1 MSTDEFDVTV
11 VGGGLVGAAIAYG
24 LVRLGKRVVMLDEGD
39 IAWRAARG
47 NFGLV
52 WVQGK
57 GLGIPEYGTWT
68 QLSARRWP
76 ALAEALKAETGV
88 DVSLEQPGGLHMCL
102 SERELEAR
110 IATMNRM
117 LAQPGFERYPFETLD
132 PVGVKRYFPEVGP
145 TVVGATRTTLDGHV
159 NPLRL
164 FRALHAAFIARG
176 GSYRPN
182 SKLAK
187 VAHAN
192 GVFATEAG
200 GTRQA
205 SPQLVLAAG
214 LGNAALAPM
223 IGLMVPVRPQRG
235 QMIALER
242 VRRFMHYPM
251 GALRQTDEGTVLIGD
266 SQEEAGFDTTVG
278 TPILAT
284 MANRAQRIF
293 PLLRDVRV
301 TRTWAALRVMSPDG
315 FPIYEQSRSAPGAF
329 VASCHS
335 GVTLAAAHALELAPR
350 IATGSLDAF
359 FAAFSTER
367 FHVSKA
373 A

>member
-1 MSTDEFDVTV
+1 MKTEEFDVTV
-11 VGGGLVGAAIAYG
+11 IGGGLVGGAIAYG

-39 IAWRAARG
+39 IAHRATRG

-57 GLGIPEYGTWT
+57 GLGLAEYGRWT

-76 ALAEALKAETGV
+76 ALAEALRAETGV

-102 SERELEAR
+102 SERELEQR
-110 IATMNRM
+110 ITTMNLM
-117 LAQPGFERYPFETLD
+117 LDQPGFERYPFETLD
-132 PVGVKRYFPEVGP
+132 RAGVARYFPEVGP
-145 TVVGATRTTLDGHV
+145 TVVGATRTALDGHV

-164 FRALHAAFIARG
+164 FRALHAAFIAGG

-182 SKLAK
+182 SPVAQVAK
-187 VAHAN
+187 AD
-192 GVFATEAG
+192 GVFTATGA
-200 GTRQA
+200 QA
-205 SPQLVLAAG
+205 RHVSPQLVLAAG
-214 LGNAALAPM
+214 LGNATLAPQV
-223 IGLMVPVRPQRG
+223 GLTVPVRPQRG
-235 QMIALER
+235 QIIALER

-284 MANRAQRIF
+284 MADRAERIF

-315 FPIYEQSRSAPGAF
+315 FPIYEQSPSLPGAF
-329 VASCHS
+329 VATCHS

-350 IATGSLDAF
+350 IAAGSLDAGLS
-359 FAAFSTER
+359 AFSTER